1 MFDLI
6 VRLHDSERVLT
17 SENDAPCNYLVLN
30 LVNIKFRITLSI
42 LTRLILVLCY
52 KRTNYSYD

>member
-1 MFDLI
+1 MFDFI
-6 VRLHDSERVLT
+6 VHLHDSEQVLT
-17 SENDAPCNYLVLN
+17 SENDEPCNNLVLN

-42 LTRLILVLCY
+42 LDRLILVLCY